1 MIIRM
6 GPQCQCMV
14 NKLSPLPKTS
24 QACSNLLDFSSSI
37 YCILWGG
44 RPPPFLFLMLTHSKK
59 CQQNPVGKC
68 QNEKPRAISMFHV
81 TLLSFLTFIENAGCL
96 VDIHHPT
103 EPRDRYSEQ
112 RRVSQDQTLKL
123 NAAKM
128 RRSSLLFLLCFL
140 TFGII
145 PKLCRMRA
153 TLSHNQ
159 PNVSNSKPVYV
170 GEFHKIQNIFSLSL
184 RDNVSPQIKINC
196 FYCFVFSDHKYAA
209 LFSPPRVYISKRR
222 PTTLLPGPRDPAN
235 SQPGCARFGQWGS
248 ASAECGLMGT
258 YYVPSSLYSQSPITH

>member
-1 MIIRM
+1 
-6 GPQCQCMV
+6 
-14 NKLSPLPKTS
+14 
-24 QACSNLLDFSSSI
+24 
-37 YCILWGG
+37 
-44 RPPPFLFLMLTHSKK
+44 
-59 CQQNPVGKC
+59 
-68 QNEKPRAISMFHV
+68 MFHV

-96 VDIHHPT
+96 VDIHYPT

-235 SQPGCARFGQWGS
+235 SQPGCARIGQWGS
-248 ASAECGLMGT
+248 ASA
-258 YYVPSSLYSQSPITH
+258 